1 MVQGA
6 GCAASRASLAARQSS
21 LEEAEVAVGVG
32 FVVVL
37 LELAVGG
44 RDEG

>member
-6 GCAASRASLAARQSS
+6 GCEAARASLAAPQSS
-21 LEEAEVAVGVG
+21 LEEAEVAVGLGYVA
-32 FVVVL
+32 VR